1 MSKIRMII
9 ACCMLAVFTGCY
21 PTGKEISEGVDSDVV
36 TDRNNHEML
45 TSVPDLNTD
54 NIIVYDSDLQEA
66 SSLKARYIVFDE
78 GIINEIFGNGKTILE
93 QNEFEASVDTTG
105 IYTKFNDSSCFS
117 IEPGRL
123 SYYSDTN
130 SPYLQSTYADLTT
143 AGIIPDMLRDFY
155 TKEKL
160 VNFSPEKGQEKSD
173 ELIRKLKLNDVKNIG
188 YYSVDAET
196 VNNNKLQDKNGNDIP
211 DWGKEQEMYTYLYAQ
226 MYNEVPLFDTY
237 ISVSVDRN
245 MDIVKTAVD
254 GYMTDFQETGKS
266 KICDYNTALSKLL
279 EYYSDIIIEEPIT
292 IRNCILTYAVTNW
305 NTETTYVLEPVW
317 AFTAE
322 VTENGDSYTST
333 IMVNAYNGQI
343 III

>member
-1 MSKIRMII
+1 MSKIRIII
-9 ACCMLAVFTGCY
+9 ACCIVAVFTGCY
-21 PTGKEISEGVDSDVV
+21 PTGKEISGGIDDVV
-36 TDRNNHEML
+36 TDRNNHEIL
-45 TSVPDLNTD
+45 ASVPDLNTE
-54 NIIVYDSDLQEA
+54 NIIVYDSDLEEA
-66 SSLKARYIVFDE
+66 SSLKAKYIVFDE
-78 GIINEIFGNGKTILE
+78 GIISEIFGNNKMILE
-93 QNEFEASVDTTG
+93 RNEFEASVDTTG
-105 IYTKFNDSSCFS
+105 IYTKFDDSSCFS

-123 SYYSDTN
+123 SYYSDMN

-160 VNFSPEKGQEKSD
+160 VNFSAEKGREKSD
-173 ELIRKLKLNDVKNIG
+173 ELIQTLKFNDAENIG

-196 VNNNKLQDKNGNDIP
+196 VNDNKLQDKDGNDIP

-226 MYNEVPLFDTY
+226 MYNGIPLFDTY

-254 GYMTDFQETGKS
+254 GYMTDFQETEKS
-266 KICDYNTALSKLL
+266 EICDYNTALSKLID
-279 EYYSDIIIEEPIT
+279 YYSDIIIEEPIN

-305 NTETTYVLEPVW
+305 NAEITYTLEPVW

-322 VTENGDSYTST
+322 VTENGDSYIST

-343 III
+343 LII